1 MIQMRKVIVVNGEYK
16 NREGFATPK
25 NKKGNV
31 MFYSKEGEFPYR
43 TCLDAKDVKDFHWEE
58 KE

>member
-1 MIQMRKVIVVNGEYK
+1 MRKVIVVNGEYK
-16 NREGFATPK
+16 NREGFAAPK